1 MKGKN
6 LDVQDII
13 DIVTAD
19 DSDLSDL
26 SDYNGSDQ
34 EPEAII
40 NPQEQEN
47 SDKEIDGDN
56 REESDNDKTLS

>member
-40 NPQEQEN
+40 NPQEHEN

-56 REESDNDKTLS
+56 SEESDNDKTLS